1 MRDLPATRRDEILSE
16 IEDHITEGLAEL
28 DAPTDAGV
36 RNVWERV
43 GDPHDIAAEARDRLG
58 ARHPN
63 RRTPWLEV
71 VALVFLVVPFFGWI
85 VGIVVMWVSA
95 LWTTREKTIATVAVP
110 GGGFVLPFV
119 LAVGSGPAGTI
130 GPLEAFVLG
139 SPVVFG
145 LATAIYLGIRL
156 RRHLDERVDI
166 NTNPPPRS

>member
-1 MRDLPATRRDEILSE
+1 MDSRHRGDV
-16 IEDHITEGLAEL
+16 
-28 DAPTDAGV
+28 GV
-36 RNVWERV
+36 RAV
-43 GDPHDIAAEARDRLG
+43 DDAREDD
-58 ARHPN
+58 
-63 RRTPWLEV
+63 
-71 VALVFLVVPFFGWI
+71 
-85 VGIVVMWVSA
+85 
-95 LWTTREKTIATVAVP
+95 ATVAVP